1 MKPVR
6 IGVCAVGE
14 NGEVL
19 TGYYGDLYPEDKAV
33 MAYHIQTD
41 AIMDTV
47 KANARDIM
55 EAAEEDDEVETD

>member
-1 MKPVR
+1 
-6 IGVCAVGE
+6 
-14 NGEVL
+14 
-19 TGYYGDLYPEDKAV
+19 

-55 EAAEEDDEVETD
+55 EAAEEGGC